1 MEILTTKLDKDRCP
15 HCGTMLDAATGAS
28 PDTRPKPG
36 SFTICCE
43 CLNVSAYDDQL
54 KLRRLTEVE
63 NRQAKGMPEI
73 QRGLAILRELH
84 AMRKAQAARL
94 N

>member
-1 MEILTTKLDKDRCP
+1 MEILTTELNKDRCP
-15 HCGTMLDAATGAS
+15 HCGVMLDAATGAS
-28 PDTRPKPG
+28 PDTRPQPG

-43 CLNVSAYDDQL
+43 CLQLLAFDSDL
-54 KLRRLTEVE
+54 KLRPLTEAE
-63 NRQAKGMPEI
+63 NRQAKGMIEI

-84 AMRKAQAARL
+84 ATRKAKAARL